1 MTPGIGTGSLREQAH
16 EDLNMNPGIEVRSL
30 REQVYEHL
38 KRMMQEGLLSPGV
51 FLDLGA
57 LAAELGIS
65 RTPLRDALLTL
76 EADGFVQIL
85 SRRGVLIPVLTLGR
99 IRDIYEIVGALEAA
113 ALTSAADQLDAEAI
127 ERMRDL
133 NNEMKDAL
141 DPFDPT
147 SFYRTNVEFH
157 AVCLDN
163 SPNQELVSMV
173 RKHRERLYDFPP
185 RDSLVAD
192 WAREETREHET
203 LVDLLAAGNHAAA
216 ADFLRNVHWSFPVQ
230 EAFIRRC
237 YARPEA

>member
-1 MTPGIGTGSLREQAH
+1 MT
-16 EDLNMNPGIEVRSL
+16 PGIEVRSL

-57 LAAELGIS
+57 LAVELGIS

-85 SRRGVLIPVLTLGR
+85 PRRGVLIPVLSLER

-113 ALTSAADQLDAEAI
+113 AVMSAADQLDAEAV
-127 ERMRDL
+127 ERMREI
-133 NNEMKDAL
+133 NNGMKEAL
-141 DPFDPT
+141 DPLDLT
-147 SFYRTNVEFH
+147 SFYRDNAAFH
-157 AVCLDN
+157 GVCLDL

-173 RKHRERLYDFPP
+173 RKHRARLYDFPP
-185 RDSLVAD
+185 RKSIVAD
-192 WAREETREHET
+192 WAREETKEHAT
-203 LVDLLAAGNHAAA
+203 LVDLLAVGKYAAA

-230 EAFIRRC
+230 EAFIRQC
-237 YARPEA
+237 YARPQA